1 MRSEDRDG
9 TALTIFAG
17 RAGDRNGRGMAG
29 ARLIGEVL
37 ADSLGLAPSRV
48 GTPVPSPV
56 SGSWA
61 EVLEA
66 ARPELAA
73 LASHYEILFGAGR
86 RPLTTLSRC
95 AASIATLPVVGR
107 FRSDALVVWFDA
119 HADIN
124 VPQSSTT
131 GYLGGMVITGAAGR
145 WDTGLGSGL
154 DLGNVVLV
162 GARDIDPAEQ
172 ALIDGGVLRHVPPGV
187 DLAARLGAIV
197 GERPVYVH
205 IDCDVLEPGLV
216 PTEYRVPGGL
226 TLGDLRGALDRLA
239 HNEVVGLEIAE
250 FEASWAETG
259 IAATP
264 DALLQ
269 ALSPLLAGLRRS
281 ADQNV

>member
-1 MRSEDRDG
+1 M
-9 TALTIFAG
+9 TIFAG
-17 RAGDRNGRGMAG
+17 RAGDRNGRGVAG
-29 ARLIGEVL
+29 ARLIGEAL
-37 ADSLGLAPSRV
+37 ADSLGLAPFRV
-48 GTPVPSPV
+48 GKPGAPLV
-56 SGSWA
+56 SGDWA

-66 ARPELAA
+66 TRPELAA
-73 LASHYEILFGAGR
+73 LASHYETLFGAGQ

-124 VPQSSTT
+124 LPQSSTT

-145 WDTGLGSGL
+145 WHTGLGGGL

-162 GARDIDPAEQ
+162 GARDVDPAER
-172 ALIDGGVLRHVPPGV
+172 ALIDARVLRHVPPGK
-187 DLAARLGAIV
+187 DLSGRLGEIV
-197 GERPVYVH
+197 GDRPVYVH

-226 TLGDLRGALDRLA
+226 TLGDLRDALERLA
-239 HNEVVGLEIAE
+239 CNEVVGLEIAE

-259 IAATP
+259 MAATP

-269 ALSPLLAGLRRS
+269 AVSPLLALRPGPAKRP
-281 ADQNV
+281 QRVGRRPR